1 MDVLRAISEF
11 VSKKK
16 PDEILNTGV
25 QNDFSEVS
33 EIFK

>member
-11 VSKKK
+11 VRKKE